1 MKRVS
6 FTASTAAPVKTAEF
20 LAAMRVSRGPGAKV
34 GQDWTLEEN
43 SAAVLVTGADV
54 EVLFSRNPGK
64 TVKLGKFATDAR
76 CAAVILKDG
85 QVADWIKV
93 GGKNLTYDGK
103 SLCAASGD
111 RAGLER
117 DAAREAGTIE
127 FCGKPVPVT
136 RHTVKF
142 ALGRAVYVAE
152 GILDVPEAGEY
163 TLASETPVRYIA
175 AQFPRGAYS
184 AETAG
189 PNAPA
194 KFSLIPGKLIFCV
207 SADRPIGRIELFR

>member
-1 MKRVS
+1 
-6 FTASTAAPVKTAEF
+6 
-20 LAAMRVSRGPGAKV
+20 MRVSRGPGAKV

-207 SADRPIGRIELFR
+207 SADRPIGKVVLKK